1 MTDARSIEGRISSW
15 MEERE
20 AGTHYPD
27 RLLNAT
33 FEQTRE
39 LRQARSIRP
48 SAFRSVRSRMSVV
61 AAGGAAV
68 VLVVV
73 GALGLGSVVNPVA
86 SPTPPPSPTVPASP
100 FAEASSPPGYM
111 WPQSTLEEVRA
122 AQELADA
129 GDPAYTW
136 QVDRDLGGPG
146 NLDSNH
152 PGPGGDDAAIFGRF
166 LEEELGWEEYLWTE
180 SFAHPRSLGGL
191 QEGEVVYIRC
201 APGQTNPLYPADPKG
216 SACAPTIDDLQYETA
231 RIRVAQLD
239 HQGGSG
245 IWVVTRWV
253 IEPAVQVDPR
263 VEEAQAREFLESFLQ
278 ARIDGDGAEELVP
291 DYADVP
297 EDGANQEVPLL
308 YATSTGAPY
317 QRYEVEPGDGPRWP
331 RGDMQFDVRLFAAND
346 ETVVEQRFSLPPDDT
361 GRRHVDYDREHATWE
376 NGEAVPVEYRFLGGE
391 LTLRVAAPLTANADD
406 FRDVVIEGLVP
417 DDFSLLLMLAD
428 PTPFGPGCEETQAPT
443 NAAEVAQTIRSN
455 PKFEAMAPVDVT
467 IGGLPA
473 LRVDAVLKPR
483 AGTCAWPEGDI
494 TEFGPL
500 MRYARFEM
508 EDRARLYLID
518 LPEGSQAQVLA
529 IVTIAD
535 EDSLEIALA
544 AAAPIL
550 ESIEFHAP

>member
-1 MTDARSIEGRISSW
+1 M
-15 MEERE
+15 
-20 AGTHYPD
+20 AG
-27 RLLNAT
+27 
-33 FEQTRE
+33 
-39 LRQARSIRP
+39 
-48 SAFRSVRSRMSVV
+48 RSR
-61 AAGGAAV
+61 
-68 VLVVV
+68 
-73 GALGLGSVVNPVA
+73 LG
-86 SPTPPPSPTVPASP
+86 
-100 FAEASSPPGYM
+100 PPG
-111 WPQSTLEEVRA
+111 Q
-122 AQELADA
+122 
-129 GDPAYTW
+129 
-136 QVDRDLGGPG
+136 PG
-146 NLDSNH
+146 FHH
-152 PGPGGDDAAIFGRF
+152 PGPGGDDATIFGRF

-191 QEGEVVYIRC
+191 QEGEVAYIRC

-253 IEPAVQVDPR
+253 IEPAAQADPR
-263 VEEAQAREFLESFLQ
+263 VEEAQATEFLERFLQ
-278 ARIDGDGAEELVP
+278 ARIDGDGAEELIP

-308 YATSTGAPY
+308 YATSTGARY

-346 ETVVEQRFSLPPDDT
+346 ETVVEQRFSLPPDET
-361 GRRHVDYDREHATWE
+361 GRRRVDYDREHATWE

-391 LTLRVAAPLTANADD
+391 LTLRVAAPLTAYADD
-406 FRDVVIEGLVP
+406 FRDVAIEGLVP

-428 PTPFGPGCEETQAPT
+428 PTPFGPGCEATQAPA
-443 NAAEVAQTIRSN
+443 NAAEVAQIIRSN
-455 PKFEAMAPVDVT
+455 PKFESTAPVDVS

-483 AGTCAWPEGDI
+483 AGICAWPEGDI

-500 MRYARFEM
+500 MKYARFEM

-518 LPEGSQAQVLA
+518 LPEASQAQVLA
-529 IVTIAD
+529 IVTITD
-535 EDSLEIALA
+535 EDSFEDVMA

-550 ESIEFHAP
+550 ESIEFHSP